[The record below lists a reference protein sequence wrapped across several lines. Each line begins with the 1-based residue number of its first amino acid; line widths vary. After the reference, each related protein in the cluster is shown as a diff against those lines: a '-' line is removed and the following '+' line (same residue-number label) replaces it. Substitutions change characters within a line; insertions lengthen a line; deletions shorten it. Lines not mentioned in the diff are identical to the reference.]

1 VRERLERVQRLSQR
15 VEEIADPDAR
25 EAAEELVDAVL
36 ELHGAGL
43 ARIGELLEGMGEAG
57 AEAKRGLLAD
67 DEVAELLLIHGLMPL
82 PPASE
87 ELPVVGA
94 GGELPVVQAG
104 CGTNGNGAAAPDRVT
119 GLKERCELCQA
130 ELPAEHRHLLHLEER
145 TILCACETCVAM
157 RSGEGPYRPTGT
169 RLLWLGDFELP
180 DELWA
185 GLRIPIGLAFFM
197 RSSSAGRV
205 VGMYP
210 SPAGATE
217 CELQLSAWEDLCAAN
232 PVLDGLDEDVEGL
245 IVNLTGGRR
254 QFAIAP
260 IDDCY
265 RLVGAIRDG
274 WEGISGGGAVER
286 VVPAFLGEL
295 RERAEV
301 AA

>member
-1 VRERLERVQRLSQR
+1 MKDQLERVQRLSER
-15 VEEIADPDAR
+15 IEAIADPDGR
-25 EAAEELVDAVL
+25 EAAEEAIDAVL
-36 ELHGAGL
+36 ELHGSGL
-43 ARIGELLEGMGEAG
+43 SRIGELLGEMGEAG
-57 AEAKRGLLAD
+57 AEAKRCLLAD
-67 DEVAELLLIHGLMPL
+67 DEVAGLLLIHGLAPL
-82 PPASE
+82 PPSST
-87 ELPVVGA
+87 ELPMA
-94 GGELPVVQAG
+94 QGGCV
-104 CGTNGNGAAAPDRVT
+104 TNGGVAANGGSELNVIAPDHVT
-119 GLKERCELCQA
+119 GLRERCELCQA

-145 TILCACETCVAM
+145 TILCACEPCVAI
-157 RSGEGPYRPTGT
+157 RAGEGPYRPTGS
-169 RLLWLGDFELP
+169 RLLWLEGFELP

-232 PVLDGLDEDVEGL
+232 SVLDDLDEDVEGL
-245 IVNLTGGRR
+245 IVNLTDGRR

-260 IDDCY
+260 IDECY
-265 RLVGAIRDG
+265 RLVGTVRDG

-286 VVPAFLGEL
+286 VVPAFLEKL
-295 RERAEV
+295 RSRAEV